1 MDNKVA
7 LGVDIGGTNTVYGLI
22 DAKGAIYQQG
32 EIPTNSTQPVDHL
45 VSRLYEST
53 TKYLAKNGALEMIG
67 IGIGA
72 PNANHKTGMID
83 SPPNLDW
90 ESFDIRAAFGDY
102 FNQKT
107 FVTNDANA
115 AALGEKNYG
124 IAKDMD
130 DFVEITLGTGL
141 GSGVFSGGALVYGYS
156 GFAGEVG
163 HVSIDPNGRKCKCG
177 KRGCLESYASAT
189 GVKNTIL
196 EFLEDDPQ
204 DLLLNQLNSGNING
218 AIIDSEYDKGNKTA
232 RKIYQYT
239 GQKLG
244 IGLAQVAAIL
254 SPEAFI
260 FYGGFSNAGTRLL
273 KYAKISMEEQLLE
286 CQKNTIRLLP
296 SGLPQGK
303 AGILGAASLVWEY

>member
-53 TKYLAKNGALEMIG
+53 TQYLANNGALEMIG

-102 FNQKT
+102 FNQRT

-115 AALGEKNYG
+115 AALGEKSYG
-124 IAKDMD
+124 IAKDID

-163 HVSIDPNGRKCKCG
+163 HMSIDPNGRECKCG
-177 KRGCLESYASAT
+177 KRGCLESYVSAT

-196 EFLEDDPQ
+196 EFLDDDPQ
-204 DLLLNQLNSGNING
+204 DLLLNQLNRGNING

-273 KYAKISMEEQLLE
+273 NYAKISMEEQLLE

>member
-22 DAKGAIYQQG
+22 DARGAIYQQG
-32 EIPTNSTQPVDHL
+32 EMPTNSAQPVDHL
-45 VSRLYEST
+45 VSRLYEPINEYL
-53 TKYLAKNGALEMIG
+53 TKNTSMEMIG
-67 IGIGA
+67 VGIGA

-107 FVTNDANA
+107 FLTNDANA

-156 GFAGEVG
+156 GFAGEMG
-163 HVSIDPNGRKCKCG
+163 HMSIDPIGRKCKCG
-177 KRGCLESYASAT
+177 KRGCLESYVSAT

-196 EFLEDDPQ
+196 EFLDDDPQ
-204 DLLLNQLNSGNING
+204 DLLLNQLNCENING

-232 RKIYQYT
+232 RKIYEYT

-273 KYAKISMEEQLLE
+273 NYAKISMEEQLLD
-286 CQKNTIRLLP
+286 CHKNTIRLL
-296 SGLPQGK
+296 SSSLPQGK
-303 AGILGAASLVWEY
+303 AGILGAASLVWGY